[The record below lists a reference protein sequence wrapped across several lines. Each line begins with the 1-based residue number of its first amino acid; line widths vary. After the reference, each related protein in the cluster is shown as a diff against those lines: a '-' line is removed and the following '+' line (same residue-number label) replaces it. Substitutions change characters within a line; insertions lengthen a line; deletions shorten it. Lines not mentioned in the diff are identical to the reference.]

1 MIKDTSTSAPCI
13 SIVRPAV
20 NQANTT
26 PGAIQSTR
34 AVEENRMVLHTH
46 KSLNGVL
53 SLDVEPIVSLDA
65 LHSLA
70 PEWKKLFDESGA
82 DTPFATFEWTDC
94 WWKHLRQ
101 ERGAV
106 CDTLQIQAIRDQSGH
121 LVAVAPLIQTDR
133 PRTGPLRA
141 RLLQF
146 VGADPNV
153 TELRGML
160 SKPEY
165 ERDAYAALL
174 RSLETTQWDWI
185 QWSGLKGDGSA
196 SPVRQKLSV
205 ASEDISTSLL
215 ALPPTW
221 GDFQAG
227 LKRNIRESLRK
238 CYNSLKRDNITFEF
252 RIASSPSETAE
263 AVDRF
268 LVLHKARAKDEETSV
283 NHLDVFASPA
293 ACRFLKDVCC
303 RLAETGVTRIFQL
316 VIDDKVV
323 ASRIGFQ
330 FQNSLYLYYSGYDPA
345 WGKYSVM
352 TTTVAE
358 AIKYAIEQGLQTVNL
373 STGLDVAK
381 TRWGPSHVTYGQGVQ
396 IAANRRSRLAYAAYQ
411 RIFGVRSCKILRTLT
426 R

>member
-1 MIKDTSTSAPCI
+1 MIRDTSRSVPRI
-13 SIVRPAV
+13 SIVQPV
-20 NQANTT
+20 LNQADTNLGALPSIQAVEKNRMALHTPKST
-26 PGAIQSTR
+26 PG
-34 AVEENRMVLHTH
+34 NLP
-46 KSLNGVL
+46 
-53 SLDVEPIVSLDA
+53 LDVEPIVSVEA

-70 PEWKKLFDESGA
+70 PEWEKLFNESGA

-106 CDTLQIQAIRDQSGH
+106 CDTLQIRAIRDQSGR

-133 PRTGPLRA
+133 PKTGPLRV

-160 SKPEY
+160 AMPER
-165 ERDAYAALL
+165 ERDAYAALQRNL
-174 RSLETTQWDWI
+174 DTTAWDWI
-185 QWSGLKGDGSA
+185 QWSGLREDGSSDA
-196 SPVRQKLSV
+196 VRQKLSV
-205 ASEDISTSLL
+205 NSEDISTSLL
-215 ALPPTW
+215 TLPETW
-221 GDFQAG
+221 EDFRAG

-252 RIASSPSETAE
+252 RVVRDPPEIAE

-268 LVLHKARAKDEETSV
+268 LVLHKARAKDEEASV

-293 ACRFLKDVCC
+293 ACIFLKDVCC

-316 VIDDKVV
+316 VIDGNVV

-330 FQNSLYLYYSGYDPA
+330 FPNSLYLYYSGYDPA

-358 AIKYAIEQGLQTVNL
+358 SIKYAIEQGLRTVNL

-396 IAANRRSRLAYAAYQ
+396 IAANTRSQLAYAAYQ
-411 RIFGVRSCKILRTLT
+411 RIFGVRSYKILRTLT